1 MAISNVVSSRLGHFE
16 GKFTVA
22 ISDVVG
28 STLGHFVGK
37 IHCGHR
43 QRSKFLIRSL

>member
-1 MAISNVVSSRLGHFE
+1 MVSSRLGHFE

-28 STLGHFVGK
+28 SRLGHFEGECTVTIRNKVGF
-37 IHCGHR
+37 G
-43 QRSKFLIRSL
+43 

>member
-1 MAISNVVSSRLGHFE
+1 MAISNVVRSGLSHFE

-28 STLGHFVGK
+28 YRLGHFVGK
-37 IHCGHR
+37 
-43 QRSKFLIRSL
+43 SLWP